1 MASSLKCLTMK
12 WTKGNPSYLLN
23 MYLTVQSNKCRGMLQ
38 THRERKGSGQRQHLH
53 LHPGHSHPPPSVG
66 YDCIAMVSP
75 DSLITPLIILA
86 LLALILNFIF
96 SLSFQRREKCMQL
109 YATSREAK
117 VEVCMVCSTIFPMK
131 TGDIFQSLPGIP
143 GT

>member
-1 MASSLKCLTMK
+1 MPWHVANPQGKK
-12 WTKGNPSYLLN
+12 RQWTKTAFASAP
-23 MYLTVQSNKCRGMLQ
+23 RA
-38 THRERKGSGQRQHLH
+38 
-53 LHPGHSHPPPSVG
+53 HSHPPPSVG

-96 SLSFQRREKCMQL
+96 SLSFQRREKCVQL